1 MESTNIIRKIDEL
14 GRIVIPKEV
23 RRKLKIRTNDFVE
36 IFINNETLCLKKH
49 SKIKNLK
56 HFAQELTN
64 MLYTYTKKNILI
76 ADKYN
81 IIAFTGNDKKK
92 YQNKEISEELLESI
106 NRRESIF
113 QNHMKDLK
121 IVSNDI
127 VKCSY
132 VLDTIIS
139 NSEYIGIIIM
149 YSKEDIVN
157 SHDLNV
163 IKILS
168 SFLSKYLED

>member
-1 MESTNIIRKIDEL
+1 MESTNIVRKIDEL

-36 IFINNETLCLKKH
+36 IFINNNDLCLKKH

-56 HFAQELTN
+56 HFAQDLTN
-64 MLYTYTKKNILI
+64 MLYSYTKKEILI

-81 IIAFTGNDKKK
+81 IIAYTGNERKK
-92 YQNKEISEELLESI
+92 YLNKEISEELLESI
-106 NRRESIF
+106 NRRESIM
-113 QNHMKDLK
+113 QNHLKDLK
-121 IVSNDI
+121 IVDNDLI
-127 VKCSY
+127 KCSY

-139 NSEYIGIIIM
+139 NSECIGIIIM
-149 YSKEDIVN
+149 YSKEEIVTT
-157 SHDLNV
+157 HDMNV

-168 SFLSKYLED
+168 SFLNKYLED

>member
-1 MESTNIIRKIDEL
+1 MESTNVVRKIDEL
-14 GRIVIPKEV
+14 GRIVIPKEI
-23 RRKLKIRTNDFVE
+23 RQKLKIRTNDFVE
-36 IFINNETLCLKKH
+36 IFVHNETLCLKKH

-64 MLYTYTKKNILI
+64 MLYLYTKKEILI

-81 IIAFTGNDKKK
+81 IIAYTGENKKK
-92 YQNKEISEELLESI
+92 YINKEISDELVESI

-121 IVSNDI
+121 IINNDTI
-127 VKCSY
+127 RCSY

-139 NSEYIGIIIM
+139 NSESIGNIIM
-149 YSKEDIVN
+149 YSETEIVN
-157 SHDLNV
+157 SHDMNV

-168 SFLSKYLED
+168 SFLNKYLED